1 MPASRMTIT
10 DISLEDIKKELVFD
24 KKLQSEIDDI
34 NLTYRSAIKEV
45 TTKLEVLSDDFQMQ
59 NEYIPIHH
67 IESRLKTINS
77 LINKAERYG
86 IPDPLRNLERVRAEV
101 YDIAGIRIICNYRR
115 DIYAISRL
123 LLKQSDVKL
132 IKVKDY
138 CQNPKET
145 GYRSLHVVISI
156 PVFLVKERV
165 HVPVEL
171 QFRSIAMDTWATL
184 EHELRYKNNGELSG
198 EIIEKLRNC
207 ASMLANIDEQMEE
220 IRQQVL

>member
-77 LINKAERYG
+77 LISKAERYG
-86 IPDPLRNLERVRAEV
+86 IPDPLRNLDRVRAEV
-101 YDIAGIRIICNYRR
+101 YDIAGVRIICNYRR

-184 EHELRYKNNGELSG
+184 EHELRYKNNGELSN
-198 EIIEKLRNC
+198 EIIDKLRNC
-207 ASMLANIDEQMEE
+207 ASMLANVDEQMEE
-220 IRQQVL
+220 IRKQVL

>member
-115 DIYAISRL
+115 DIYTISRL